1 MYNRGYQER
10 LDDDTLVPRRSD
22 FDKFGPH
29 GYDPLHILMRVM
41 GYW

>member
-22 FDKFGPH
+22 FDK
-29 GYDPLHILMRVM
+29 LHSAIVARSSSIS
-41 GYW
+41 